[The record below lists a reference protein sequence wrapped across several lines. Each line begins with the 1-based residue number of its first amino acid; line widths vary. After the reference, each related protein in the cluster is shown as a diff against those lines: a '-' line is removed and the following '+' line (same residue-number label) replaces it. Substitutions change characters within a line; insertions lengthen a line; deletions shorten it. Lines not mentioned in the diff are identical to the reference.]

1 MGRGKSVA
9 IYGAKGGIGKTT
21 FVLSL
26 AGVLSN
32 MNKKVLIIDLDLS
45 NGAIACSLNKEPNK
59 TIFNFVEDYTNNK
72 YDGLDKYITTYDN
85 NISFISSPKDPRHK
99 NRITVKHID
108 ILIDKCIYKYDVV
121 LIDTTHTLD
130 ETSVFALDKSDLV
143 YFMTSNDI
151 ISLKNLKNVIN
162 LFDDNNLN
170 KYKIILNNS
179 VILSKTYLSKYDIKT
194 ILGHNIDYT
203 ISECFHVFKLD
214 ELIIKGK
221 LITYEY
227 KKFKDLKV
235 FNLIANE
242 IAGEK

>member
-9 IYGAKGGIGKTT
+9 VYGAKGGIGKTT

-45 NGAIACSLNKEPNK
+45 SGAIACSLNKEPNK
-59 TIFNFVEDYTNNK
+59 TVFNFVEDYVNNK
-72 YDGLDKYITTYDN
+72 YDNLDKYVTVYDN

-99 NRITVKHID
+99 ARITSKYLD
-108 ILIDKCIYKYDVV
+108 ILVDKCLYKYDVV
-121 LIDTTHTLD
+121 LVDMSHTLD
-130 ETSVFALDKSDLV
+130 EVSVFALDKCDLV
-143 YFMTSNDI
+143 YFMTSNDV

-162 LFDDNNLN
+162 LFDDNEFNN
-170 KYKIILNNS
+170 YKIILNNS
-179 VILSKTYLSKYDIKT
+179 VVLSKVYFSKYDIKS
-194 ILGHNIDYT
+194 ILGHNVDYV

-214 ELIIKGK
+214 ELLIKGK

-227 KKFKDLKV
+227 MKFKDLKV
-235 FNLIANE
+235 FNLIADE
-242 IAGEK
+242 IVGE

>member
-9 IYGAKGGIGKTT
+9 VYGAKGGIGKTT

-45 NGAIACSLNKEPNK
+45 SGAIACSLNKEPNK
-59 TIFNFVEDYTNNK
+59 TVFNFVEDYVNNK
-72 YDGLDKYITTYDN
+72 YDNLDKYVTVYDD
-85 NISFISSPKDPRHK
+85 NISFISNPKDPRHK
-99 NRITVKHID
+99 ARITSKYLD
-108 ILIDKCIYKYDVV
+108 ILVDKCLYKYDVV
-121 LIDTTHTLD
+121 LIDTSHTLD
-130 ETSVFALDKSDLV
+130 EVSVFALDKCDLV
-143 YFMTSNDI
+143 YFMTSNDV

-162 LFDDNNLN
+162 LFDDNEFNN
-170 KYKIILNNS
+170 YKIILNNS
-179 VILSKTYLSKYDIKT
+179 VVLSKVYFSKYDIKS
-194 ILGHNIDYT
+194 ILGHNVDYV

-214 ELIIKGK
+214 ELLIKGK

-235 FNLIANE
+235 FNLIADE
-242 IAGEK
+242 IVGE